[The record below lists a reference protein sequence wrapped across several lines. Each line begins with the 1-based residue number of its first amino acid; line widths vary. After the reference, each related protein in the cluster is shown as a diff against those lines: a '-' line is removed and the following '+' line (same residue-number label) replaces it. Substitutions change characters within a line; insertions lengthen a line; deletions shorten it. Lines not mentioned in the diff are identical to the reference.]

1 MDNAVV
7 TGTSS
12 GIGYAVSLHLAR
24 KGYRVFAGMRNL
36 SKAAPLE
43 EAAAAES
50 LPVEVVELDV
60 TSEASTR
67 AAFAAVENAGPVDVL
82 VNNAGIGGAAP
93 LELTPEEEHRQMF
106 ETNYFGA
113 IRCIQAVIPSMRER
127 GRGAIANITSES
139 SGLCPSSPS
148 ACPISCTM
156 TCRSLSSGR

>member
-50 LPVEVVELDV
+50 LPVEVVD
-60 TSEASTR
+60 
-67 AAFAAVENAGPVDVL
+67 F
-82 VNNAGIGGAAP
+82 
-93 LELTPEEEHRQMF
+93 
-106 ETNYFGA
+106 
-113 IRCIQAVIPSMRER
+113 
-127 GRGAIANITSES
+127 
-139 SGLCPSSPS
+139 
-148 ACPISCTM
+148 
-156 TCRSLSSGR
+156 LSSFHLTSPCGLVVKTQTLDPEVPGSSLAVRFFLILFLISMLIPR